1 MDLIGQAAQHLADA
15 RRARRR
21 GERIPEA
28 CRPRDIATALMIQE
42 RVTDL
47 LGEPVGGWKA
57 SAPKPDKIMMAPIYA
72 HDIRR
77 GDRCPIVPNEGLAPI
92 EPEIAF
98 VLARDLAPGAG
109 EEEILAA
116 IGETRLVLEL
126 MGSRYAKPEEATF
139 PEMLAD
145 CINNQALLVGPVLE
159 MGAGDWASAFP
170 ITIPG
175 VFEGNGRHPDGHPL
189 APLKWLA
196 SSGSAACRADRD
208 YGVLCGCDPRTVES
222 AAAGAVR
229 RNGRDRGHFLS
240 GFGSMKSR
248 IKAPRSDV
256 AAMNWRRVRTVHG

>member
-98 VLARDLAPGAG
+98 VLARDLEPGAG

-159 MGAGDWASAFP
+159 MRAQATGRARFRSRSRGFSRARGA
-170 ITIPG
+170 IPTG
-175 VFEGNGRHPDGHPL
+175 TRWRRS
-189 APLKWLA
+189 KWLA
-196 SSGSAACRADRD
+196 TQVPLHAGTDRD
-208 YGVLCGCDPRTVES
+208 YGVLCGCDPRTVAS

-229 RNGRDRGHFLS
+229 RNAGEIAVTFYPDS
-240 GFGSMKSR
+240 E
-248 IKAPRSDV
+248 A
-256 AAMNWRRVRTVHG
+256 